1 MFLPHTSN
9 ASLAGEALDGAG
21 FPTAQSGHGQ
31 GVVCIVLQV
40 RDCVTTGWVTVTN
53 CLIVYLNQ
61 SINQSINNCFVS
73 VNNIYCTV

>member
-1 MFLPHTSN
+1 MFLSHTSN

-31 GVVCIVLQV
+31 GVVCIVLQI
-40 RDCVTTGWVTVTN
+40 RDCVTTGWVTVTD

-61 SINQSINNCFVS
+61 SINQSVS
-73 VNNIYCTV
+73 QSIIVLFP